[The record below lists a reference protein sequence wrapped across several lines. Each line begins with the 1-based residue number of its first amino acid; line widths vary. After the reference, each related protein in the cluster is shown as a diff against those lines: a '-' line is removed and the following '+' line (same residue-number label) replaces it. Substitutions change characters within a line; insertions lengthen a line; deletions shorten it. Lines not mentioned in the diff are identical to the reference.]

1 MSLHD
6 TARSVGPVGMGR
18 DQRGVLICDRDA
30 GVCIVHMRH
39 VLTTMH
45 DPWTGAHETRVRMHV

>member
-6 TARSVGPVGMGR
+6 NARSVGPVGMGR

-30 GVCIVHMRH
+30 GVYMHRTH

-45 DPWTGAHETRVRMHV
+45 DPWTGAQETRVRMHV